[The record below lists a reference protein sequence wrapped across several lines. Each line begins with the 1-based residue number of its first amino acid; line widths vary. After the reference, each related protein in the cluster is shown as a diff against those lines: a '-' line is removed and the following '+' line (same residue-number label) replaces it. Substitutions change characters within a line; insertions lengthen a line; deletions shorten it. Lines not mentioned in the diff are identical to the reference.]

1 VSVRR
6 GFEPDKLVAVATPY
20 ILEISVETLERA
32 LAAERGGAH
41 RIELCGD
48 LSQGGL
54 TPDAELLRSVREMVG
69 IPLFAMIRPRAG
81 DFAYSGDE
89 YAAMQREIE
98 VAKRLGAD
106 GLVFGILRRDARVDI
121 ERTRQLVELARPLP
135 VTFHRAIDVSADI
148 HKSLEDVT
156 QSGAVRVLSSGGA
169 ATAAEGAACLAEFV
183 RAASGR
189 IVVMPG
195 CGITASNLVQIAK
208 STGASEFHAGLSS
221 ARLAAEIEERRFEEE
236 VRKLAEALALI
247 SSIDF
252 RVCET
257 DSELER

>member
-1 VSVRR
+1 MSVGR
-6 GFEPDKLVAVATPY
+6 GFEPDRLVATSY
-20 ILEISVETLERA
+20 ILEISVDTLERA

-41 RIELCGD
+41 RIELCGE
-48 LSQGGL
+48 LAQGGL
-54 TPDAELLRSVREMVG
+54 TPDAELLRSVREMVR
-69 IPLFAMIRPRAG
+69 IPIFAMIRPRAG
-81 DFAYSGDE
+81 DFAYSDAE

-106 GLVFGILRRDARVDI
+106 GLVFGILRRNAHVDI
-121 ERTRQLVELARPLP
+121 ERTQQLVELARPLP

-156 QSGAVRVLSSGGA
+156 QTGAVRVLSSGCA

-195 CGITASNLVQIAK
+195 CGITASNLVKIAK
-208 STGASEFHAGLSS
+208 STGAREFHAGLSS
-221 ARLAAEIEERRFEEE
+221 IVRDDDPGELDFETE
-236 VRKLAEALALI
+236 VRRLVETLAMT
-247 SSIDF
+247 S
-252 RVCET
+252 
-257 DSELER
+257 